1 MHVLGKILL
10 GLTLI
15 LAGVAI
21 WSTSRVLEVRNEWMK
36 TVDKKREAY
45 EKTVPEVSR
54 VQQEHFAARSQYDLL
69 MQLWAPMIGANV
81 DITPITRK
89 DADGIVRYGIAL
101 NGIGEASGI
110 RVDQI
115 VHVFGPSQ
123 GGGSNYV
130 GPFKVTVVNSGQ
142 SGGDAAWPLRTSE
155 TVNWKQTYIFG
166 KDCRVYGSV
175 PTNAPE
181 TLLRYQQVLLAK
193 DELLAAKTD
202 LRDTREHEVEIAIMH
217 RDFREEELHGDATLE
232 GDRGILPDHMIDG
245 QVKAIEIL
253 DEQRNLTALEVARVR
268 HRLKLMY
275 DEMLAIRDRN
285 RQLVTSLPHND
296 DVAEPVGSAVGE

>member
-1 MHVLGKILL
+1 MHILGKILL
-10 GLTLI
+10 GLTLL
-15 LAGVAI
+15 LAGGAI
-21 WSTSRVLEVRNEWMK
+21 WSTSRALQVRNEWMGA
-36 TVDKKREAY
+36 VANKRDAF
-45 EKTVPEVSR
+45 EKSIPDVGRTER
-54 VQQEHFAARSQYDLL
+54 ELFATRSQYDLL
-69 MQLWAPMIGANV
+69 MQMWAPMIGADVAIAPNISV
-81 DITPITRK
+81 VNDIEQ
-89 DADGIVRYGIAL
+89 YGIRL
-101 NGIGEASGI
+101 TGIGPATGI
-110 RVDQI
+110 RQDQI
-115 VHVFGPSQ
+115 VHVFGSAQ
-123 GGGSNYV
+123 DDSSNYV
-130 GPFKVTVVNSGQ
+130 GPFKVTVVNPGQ
-142 SGGDAAWPLRTSE
+142 SGAVAAWPLRASE
-155 TVNWKQTYIFG
+155 TANWNQAFIFG
-166 KDCRVYGSV
+166 NECRVYGSV

-181 TLLRYQQVLLAK
+181 TLLRYSQVLLAK

>member
-21 WSTSRVLEVRNEWMK
+21 WSTSRALQVRNEWMK

-54 VQQEHFAARSQYDLL
+54 VEQEHFAARSQYDLL
-69 MQLWAPMIGANV
+69 MQLWAPMIGDNV
-81 DITPITRK
+81 DITPNGNN
-89 DADGIVRYGIAL
+89 GIRL
-101 NGIGEASGI
+101 NGIGPASGI
-110 RVDQI
+110 RQDQI
-115 VHVFGPSQ
+115 VHVFSSGD
-123 GGGSNYV
+123 GDGSTYI
-130 GPFKVTVVNSGQ
+130 GPFKVTTVQ
-142 SGGDAAWPLRTSE
+142 AAQTGAVANWPLRKVE
-155 TVNWKQTYIFG
+155 TDNWNQTYIFG

-193 DELLAAKTD
+193 DELMVAKTD
-202 LRDTREHEVEIAIMH
+202 LRDAREREVEIADEH
-217 RDFREEELHGDATLE
+217 KTYRDIELHGNPALE
-232 GDRGILPDHMIDG
+232 GDRGVLPDYMIDG
-245 QVKAIEIL
+245 QVKAIETL
-253 DEQRNLTALEVARVR
+253 DEQRNLAALEVARVR

-296 DVAEPVGSAVGE
+296 DVAEPAGSAVGE